1 MILAGRP
8 RKYRFVYPKLEAYI
22 RKHYRSVN
30 AFSKAA
36 GISPST
42 LYFTLEGFYE
52 PSTET
57 ISKILAETG
66 MTAEEA
72 FYEGD

>member
-1 MILAGRP
+1 MIPAGRP

-36 GISPST
+36 GITPST
-42 LYFTLEGFYE
+42 LYCALEGFHD
-52 PSTET
+52 PSMGT
-57 ISKILAETG
+57 INKILVETG